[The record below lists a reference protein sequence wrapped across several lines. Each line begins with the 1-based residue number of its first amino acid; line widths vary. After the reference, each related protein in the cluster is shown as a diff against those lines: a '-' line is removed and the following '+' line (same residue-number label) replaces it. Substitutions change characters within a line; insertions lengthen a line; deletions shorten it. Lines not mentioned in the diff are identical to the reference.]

1 MHVAETWQ
9 RVEKSLESISN
20 KDDAKL
26 FAPAKRARSA
36 PLHPNKM
43 PGMV

>member
-1 MHVAETWQ
+1 MHVAEAWQ
-9 RVEKSLESISN
+9 RVERSLESISN
-20 KDDAKL
+20 KDDAK

-36 PLHPNKM
+36 PLHPSEL